1 MTRVLCRRTV
11 SGLIPCDEQAQDELR
26 RVPIGKPVLVEIK
39 AARNPRQHRLCFAM
53 LNVIAEA
60 GEFPSTDAALFALK
74 IATGH
79 VEEIRMDKDGSDVRL
94 VPKSISYANM
104 PQNSFAEWFD
114 SAVKVIVTKWLPRM
128 TEEQLRKELEE
139 MVGAG

>member
-104 PQNSFAEWFD
+104 PKSEWDAWFET
-114 SAVKVIVTKWLPRM
+114 AIRVISERWLPKM
-128 TEEQLRKELEE
+128 SSEELRSEIEQ
-139 MVGAG
+139 MVR